1 MKTLMYFLFI
11 VFCGCFVIS
20 SYFWGVK
27 DIPFDEQIKYVQSKI
42 YASTEGT
49 VASDTAESAT
59 KLGKVLKN
67 SFNEAQDVYEN
78 GAEAKYE

>member
-1 MKTLMYFLFI
+1 MKALMYFLF
-11 VFCGCFVIS
+11 VAFCGCIIIS

-27 DIPFDEQIKYVQSKI
+27 DIPFDEQIEYIQSKI
-42 YASTEGT
+42 YSSAEST
-49 VASDTAESAT
+49 VAADTAKSAT

-67 SFNEAQDVYEN
+67 SFDEAQDVYEN